1 MSNICLISSRGCRNT
16 YPAMKHILP
25 ILTLT
30 TLAAAA
36 SAQAAAPA
44 GLSYNRVGF
53 SRSSQDNTISAQ
65 TLVGG
70 SNVLV
75 GIESN
80 SANNSEPQLTL
91 GYVFKNV
98 YAGVDATV
106 FASQAQWENTVYGVT
121 LRRSLSEVVA
131 GLEGSVSYGSNFT
144 KGTLSSFSI
153 AGATSAAEGAFAYEL
168 AYNVNKQIQ
177 VGVAYVHFVDAP
189 NWAAEKDNQ
198 TVISLRYNF

>member
-1 MSNICLISSRGCRNT
+1 MH
-16 YPAMKHILP
+16 MKHILP

-53 SRSSQDNTISAQ
+53 SRASKSNSISAQ

-75 GIESN
+75 GIESHN
-80 SANNSEPQLTL
+80 GENNSEPQLTL

-106 FASQAQWENTVYGVT
+106 FGTQAQWEKTVYGVT

-131 GLEGSVSYGSNFT
+131 GLEGSISYGNVFSKNNASYFAIGGASNR
-144 KGTLSSFSI
+144 
-153 AGATSAAEGAFAYEL
+153 AEGAWSYEL
-168 AYNVNKQIQ
+168 AYNVNKQVQ
-177 VGVAYVHFVDAP
+177 VAAGYVHFVKASGPADS
-189 NWAAEKDNQ
+189 DNQ
-198 TVISLRYNF
+198 TVVSLRYNF

>member
-1 MSNICLISSRGCRNT
+1 MH
-16 YPAMKHILP
+16 MKHILP

-53 SRSSQDNTISAQ
+53 SRALKDNTISAQ
-65 TLVGG
+65 ILVGG

-75 GIESN
+75 GIDST
-80 SANNSEPQLTL
+80 SSDNSEPQLTL

-106 FASQAQWENTVYGVT
+106 FATQSQWENTVYGVT

-131 GLEGSVSYGSNFT
+131 GLEGSVSYVNT
-144 KGTLSSFSI
+144 FSKNTTSYFGI
-153 AGATSAAEGAFAYEL
+153 GGANNSAEGAWAYEL
-168 AYNVNKQIQ
+168 AYNVNKHYQ
-177 VGVAYVHFVDAP
+177 VAVGYVSFEQGQVAT
-189 NWAAEKDNQ
+189 ENQ
-198 TVISLRYNF
+198 TVVSLRYNF

>member
-1 MSNICLISSRGCRNT
+1 MH
-16 YPAMKHILP
+16 MKHILP

-106 FASQAQWENTVYGVT
+106 FTSQAQWENTVYGVT

-131 GLEGSVSYGSNFT
+131 GLEGTVTYVSNFT
-144 KGTLSSFSI
+144 NGNGSYFSI
-153 AGATSAAEGAFAYEL
+153 AGASSYGEGAWAYEL
-168 AYNVNKQIQ
+168 AYNVNKQYQ
-177 VGVAYVHFVDAP
+177 VAAGYVHFVKTAA
-189 NWAAEKDNQ
+189 WAENNQ

>member
-1 MSNICLISSRGCRNT
+1 
-16 YPAMKHILP
+16 MKHILP

-53 SRSSQDNTISAQ
+53 SRSSKDNTISAQ

-75 GIESN
+75 GID
-80 SANNSEPQLTL
+80 SAGTGRSEPQLTL

-106 FASQAQWENTVYGVT
+106 FATQPQWEKTVYGVT

-131 GLEGSVSYGSNFT
+131 GLEGSVSYGNT
-144 KGTLSSFSI
+144 FSKNNTSYFGI
-153 AGATSAAEGAFAYEL
+153 GGASAVGEGAWAYEL
-168 AYNVNKQIQ
+168 AYNVNKQYQ
-177 VGVAYVHFVDAP
+177 VAAGYVHFVKTP
-189 NWAAEKDNQ
+189 SWAENNQ
-198 TVISLRYNF
+198 TVVSLRYNF

>member
-1 MSNICLISSRGCRNT
+1 MH
-16 YPAMKHILP
+16 MKHILP

-53 SRSSQDNTISAQ
+53 SRASKSNSISAQ

-75 GIESN
+75 GIESHN
-80 SANNSEPQLTL
+80 GENNSEPQLTL

-106 FASQAQWENTVYGVT
+106 FGTQAQWEKTVYGVT

-131 GLEGSVSYGSNFT
+131 GLEGSVSYANTF
-144 KGTLSSFSI
+144 SSGQTATFGI
-153 AGATSAAEGAFAYEL
+153 GGATTYAEGAWAYEL
-168 AYNVNKQIQ
+168 AYNVNKQVQ
-177 VGVAYVHFVDAP
+177 VAVGYVHFVKAGNAND
-189 NWAAEKDNQ
+189 DNQ
-198 TVISLRYNF
+198 TVVSLRYNF

>member
-1 MSNICLISSRGCRNT
+1 
-16 YPAMKHILP
+16 MKHILP
-25 ILTLT
+25 ILTIT

-36 SAQAAAPA
+36 SAQSAAAPA

-53 SRSSQDNTISAQ
+53 SRSSQENTISAQ

-75 GIESN
+75 GIDST
-80 SANNSEPQLTL
+80 SAGNSEPQLTL

-106 FASQAQWENTVYGVT
+106 FATQSQWENTYYGVT

-131 GLEGSVSYGSNFT
+131 GLEGSISYANTF
-144 KGTLSSFSI
+144 SSGNNSYI
-153 AGATSAAEGAFAYEL
+153 GIGGANNWAEGAWAYEL
-168 AYNVNKQIQ
+168 AYNVNKQYQ
-177 VGVAYVHFVDAP
+177 VAVGYVSFVNGQSATDT
-189 NWAAEKDNQ
+189 Q
-198 TVISLRYNF
+198 TVVSLRYNF